1 MLAPILNIPL
11 SNTNSRT
18 MEDSIAKV
26 KLLLVDDQALVRTA
40 LAELLQAAEPIEV
53 VASTGDL
60 QEAVRFAAALRPDV
74 VLLDV
79 LSNEDPFAGA
89 CAISASCPDIKIIM
103 MDDVPSD
110 SNARDAL
117 RIDARGYLTKI
128 QPFSQF
134 AAAVREVAHGQRVY
148 APEIARRLV
157 HSADGLQLP
166 ISENDNPLAGL
177 TPREMDVVICLAEGK
192 SVKQCAESLGIG
204 PSTVGNH
211 KSRLMKK
218 LGVHKTIEL
227 VHLVIRAGLLPQ
239 RPKRTITNAN
249 SSAVQDRTA

>member
-1 MLAPILNIPL
+1 MLSPILNIPRL
-11 SNTNSRT
+11 STNSCI
-18 MEDSIAKV
+18 MEDSVTKV
-26 KLLLVDDQALVRTA
+26 KVLLIDDQALVRTA

-53 VASTGDL
+53 VASTGNIED
-60 QEAVRFAAALRPDV
+60 AVRCAAELRPDV

-79 LSNEDPFAGA
+79 LSNEDSFAGA
-89 CAISASCPDIKIIM
+89 CAISASCPDTKVIM

-110 SNARDAL
+110 ANARDAL
-117 RIDARGYLTKI
+117 RINAHGYLTKL

-157 HSADGLQLP
+157 QSADGLQLP
-166 ISENDNPLAGL
+166 ISAGDNPLAGL
-177 TPREMDVVICLAEGK
+177 TRREMDVVVCLAEGK

-239 RPKRTITNAN
+239 SQKLSKTNGN
-249 SSAVQDRTA
+249 PSVIQDRTA

>member
-1 MLAPILNIPL
+1 MD
-11 SNTNSRT
+11 
-18 MEDSIAKV
+18 DSVAKIKV
-26 KLLLVDDQALVRTA
+26 LLVDDQALVRTA
-40 LAELLQAAEPIEV
+40 LAELIQTAEHLDV
-53 VASTGDL
+53 VASTGDI
-60 QEAVRFAAALRPDV
+60 QEAVRYAAALRPDV

-89 CAISASCPDIKIIM
+89 CDISTCCPDTKIII
-103 MDDVPSD
+103 MDDVASD
-110 SNARDAL
+110 ANAREAL
-117 RIDARGYLTKI
+117 RINANGYLTKL

-134 AAAVREVAHGQRVY
+134 SAALREVARGQRVF

-157 HSADGLQLP
+157 QSVGGLQLAP
-166 ISENDNPLAGL
+166 SERDSQLASL

-192 SVKQCAESLGIG
+192 SVKQCAEWLGIG

-239 RPKRTITNAN
+239 SQKHTIAHAN
-249 SSAVQDRTA
+249 PPAIRDRTA

>member
-1 MLAPILNIPL
+1 
-11 SNTNSRT
+11 
-18 MEDSIAKV
+18 MEDSVANV
-26 KLLLVDDQALVRTA
+26 RLLLIDDQALVRTA

-53 VASTGDL
+53 VASTGDIN
-60 QEAVRFAAALRPDV
+60 EAVRQAAELRPHV
-74 VLLDV
+74 ALLDV

-89 CAISASCPDIKIIM
+89 SAILASCPDIRIII

-110 SNARDAL
+110 ANARDAL
-117 RIDARGYLTKI
+117 RIHAHGYLTKL
-128 QPFSQF
+128 QPFSQV
-134 AAAVREVAHGQRVY
+134 ASAVREVANGHRVY

-157 HSADGLQLP
+157 CTADGVQLP
-166 ISENDNPLAGL
+166 ISECDNPLAGL
-177 TPREMDVVICLAEGK
+177 TPREMDVVVCLAQGQ

-239 RPKRTITNAN
+239 RLNT
-249 SSAVQDRTA
+249 Q